1 MLDLPAPA
9 QALNIAT
16 AKPITTILAVFVPAE
31 GILTTLGLRCPELVM
46 YVPVARSITSVQTAV
61 QPKPALMLQHRLIM
75 AGPDAMCDTPA
86 HGIHTVRQVDNMYGT
101 VITTFCVVTAAQC
114 KIINGARCTAM

>member
-31 GILTTLGLRCPELVM
+31 GILTTLGLRCPEPAM

-61 QPKPALMLQHRLIM
+61 QLKPDLMPQHRLIM
-75 AGPDAMCDTPA
+75 VEPDAMCDIPA
-86 HGIHTVRQVDNMYGT
+86 HGIHTVRQVDNMCGT
-101 VITTFCVVTAAQC
+101 VITTFCVATAEQYR
-114 KIINGARCTAM
+114 ITNGARCTAM

>member
-31 GILTTLGLRCPELVM
+31 GILTTTGPKRLEQVM
-46 YVPVARSITSVQTAV
+46 CVPVAQSITNVRIAV
-61 QPKPALMLQHRLIM
+61 QLKPDLMPQHRLIM
-75 AGPDAMCDTPA
+75 VEPDAMCDIPA
-86 HGIHTVRQVDNMYGT
+86 HGIHTVRQVDNMCGT
-101 VITTFCVVTAAQC
+101 VITTFCVATAEQYRITNGAQC
-114 KIINGARCTAM
+114 TVM

>member
-9 QALNIAT
+9 QVLNIAT
-16 AKPITTILAVFVPAE
+16 AKLITTILAAFAPEE
-31 GILTTLGLRCPELVM
+31 GILTTIGLKRPEPVM
-46 YVPVARSITSVQTAV
+46 CVPVARSTTNVRTAA

-101 VITTFCVVTAAQC
+101 VITTFCVATAEQYR
-114 KIINGARCTAM
+114 IINGAQCTVM